1 MPERGVAPG
10 LGEFLR
16 ARRALVRPED
26 HGMPAGPR
34 RTPGLRREEVAMLAG
49 VSTDYYIRLEQG
61 RDKHPV
67 TAGRRGADRGV
78 AAGGRGGRVPARPGR
93 SGHVAALPPGA
104 PPGVRLPWTGRADA
118 RLAPHPGA

>member
-1 MPERGVAPG
+1 MPDHEAAPR

-26 HGMPAGPR
+26 HGLPTGTR

-61 RDKHPV
+61 RDKHPSPPV
-67 TAGRRGADRGV
+67 VEALAEALRLEDEAAAYLRGLAGPAVGSAGRPSR
-78 AAGGRGGRVPARPGR
+78 RPRRREYASVG
-93 SGHVAALPPGA
+93 
-104 PPGVRLPWTGRADA
+104 
-118 RLAPHPGA
+118 